1 MSSCGPR
8 PTPDDFRNKNGRIRY
23 SAYRKALKQHNR
35 CVRTEARL
43 NPEVVES
50 RQQTLREALDELGDL
65 AQCVRIGKTFEFRC
79 PDGSIT
85 TGTPAQV
92 QAYEQKQQLQPSL
105 PSWAL
110 PLGGLAALAFLV
122 RR

>member
-8 PTPDDFRNKNGRIRY
+8 PMPEDFQNKKGNIKW
-23 SAYRKALKQHNR
+23 SAYRKALKKHNK

-43 NPEVVES
+43 NPEVVAA
-50 RQQTLREALDELGDL
+50 RQETLQQALEELGDL

-92 QAYEQKQQLQPSL
+92 QAYEQKQQLQPGL

>member
-1 MSSCGPR
+1 MPE
-8 PTPDDFRNKNGRIRY
+8 DFRKKNGAIRW
-23 SAYRKALKQHNR
+23 SAYRKALKKHNK
-35 CVRTEARL
+35 CLKTEARL
-43 NPEVVES
+43 DPEVVES
-50 RQQTLREALDELGDL
+50 RQQTLRQALDELGDL
-65 AQCVRIGKTFEFRC
+65 AQCVRIGKSFEFRC

-92 QAYEQKQQLQPSL
+92 QAYEQKQQLEPGL

-122 RR
+122 GR

>member
-1 MSSCGPR
+1 M
-8 PTPDDFRNKNGRIRY
+8 PDDFRNKNGRIRY
-23 SAYRKALKQHNR
+23 SAYRKALKKHNR

-43 NPEVVES
+43 NPEVVAS
-50 RQQTLREALDELGDL
+50 RQETLQGLIEELGDL